1 MPKISAPTVVEH
13 RAKQRS
19 ALVAAA
25 TELLV
30 SGGVSAVT
38 PAAVGAAAGLS
49 RPSVYQYF
57 DSGAAILAAIIEDAF
72 PPANAALA
80 EALAGSDEPRDR
92 IDVYVR
98 ESLKLAAAGTH
109 RPAAAL
115 RGATLPDSCRARIA
129 ELHRE
134 QAAPFIAALAALRV
148 PELAITARLLGGTV
162 EAAMDAVEA
171 GADLDAV
178 TARTLAL
185 VHAATEQT
193 TAVPK

>member
-1 MPKISAPTVVEH
+1 MPKISAATVTEH
-13 RAKQRS
+13 RANQRS

-25 TELLV
+25 TSLLV
-30 SGGVSAVT
+30 NGGVSAVT

-57 DSGAAILAAIIEDAF
+57 DSGAAIVAAIIEDAF

-80 EALAGSDEPRDR
+80 AALADKDEPRER
-92 IDVYVR
+92 INVYVR
-98 ESLKLAAAGTH
+98 ETLALAAAGSH

-115 RGATLPDSCRARIA
+115 RGATLTDSCRARIA

-134 QAAPFIAALAALRV
+134 QAAPFIAALAALGV
-148 PELAITARLLGGTV
+148 PELAITSRLLGGMI
-162 EAAMDAVEA
+162 ESAMDAVEA

-185 VHAATEQT
+185 VYASAESPSST
-193 TAVPK
+193 P

>member
-1 MPKISAPTVVEH
+1 MVEH

-30 SGGVSAVT
+30 NGGVSAVS

-80 EALAGSDEPRDR
+80 AALSGRAEPRER
-92 IDVYVR
+92 LDVYVR
-98 ESLKLAAAGTH
+98 ETLTLAAAGTH

-115 RGATLPDSCRARIA
+115 RGATLPAACRSRIA

-134 QAAPFIAALAALRV
+134 QAAPFVAALAALGA
-148 PELAITARLLGGTV
+148 PELAITARLLGGTI
-162 EAAMDAVEA
+162 EAAMDAVES
-171 GADLDAV
+171 GADLETV

-185 VHAATEQT
+185 VYAATDRPVQER
-193 TAVPK
+193 

>member
-13 RAKQRS
+13 RAKKRS

-30 SGGVSAVT
+30 NGGVSAVS

-80 EALAGSDEPRDR
+80 AALSGRAEPRERLDA
-92 IDVYVR
+92 YVR
-98 ESLKLAAAGTH
+98 ETLTLAAAGNH
-109 RPAAAL
+109 RPAVAL
-115 RGATLPDSCRARIA
+115 RGATLPAACRSRIA

-134 QAAPFIAALAALRV
+134 QAAPFVAALAALGV
-148 PELAITARLLGGTV
+148 PELAITARLLGGTI
-162 EAAMDAVEA
+162 EAAMDAVES
-171 GADLDAV
+171 GADLETV

-185 VHAATEQT
+185 VYAATDRPVQER
-193 TAVPK
+193 